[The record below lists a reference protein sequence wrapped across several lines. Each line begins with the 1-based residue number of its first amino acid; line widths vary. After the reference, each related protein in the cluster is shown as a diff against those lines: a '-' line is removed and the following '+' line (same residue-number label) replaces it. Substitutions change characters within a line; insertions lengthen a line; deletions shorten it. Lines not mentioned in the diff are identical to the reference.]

1 MILSG
6 WKGKLAVGL
15 AASVGLG
22 AIGAGVAQVAE
33 RSGLMFPGDVQLAE
47 RAMAQNNLK
56 QLGADFLPHSQKTI
70 EDLGGDVKQS
80 ELDRLGRAA
89 TLEDAEK
96 LAEKAGQGA
105 RTHWFDVTNGTQR
118 GWAFRSAEGRGD
130 GLSQKGAPADGRGGD
145 VAKAGDRHMFIQNG
159 GPAAGT
165 TYYKESGPAVSL
177 DGKFQASI
185 T

>member
-1 MILSG
+1 
-6 WKGKLAVGL
+6 
-15 AASVGLG
+15 
-22 AIGAGVAQVAE
+22 
-33 RSGLMFPGDVQLAE
+33 
-47 RAMAQNNLK
+47 
-56 QLGADFLPHSQKTI
+56 
-70 EDLGGDVKQS
+70 QS

-96 LAEKAGQGA
+96 LADKAGQAA

-130 GLSQKGAPADGRGGD
+130 GPSQKGAPARGRGGGG
-145 VAKAGDRHMFIQNG
+145 AKAGDRHMFIQNG

-185 T
+185 TEYSSANLGRYADGTSNPLGDHYYRNPQGSTSATAATEGKNKAGVEVGQWG